1 MLERI
6 NERNCSVLGAGM
18 NESGLSLSGD
28 ARVPQFL
35 QPVVCSL
42 DLSLFR
48 WLKVRTIS
56 FAIMV
61 SCLERSRVSKRAIN
75 PASDEI

>member
-6 NERNCSVLGAGM
+6 NERNCSVLGGGM
-18 NESGLSLSGD
+18 NESGLCLEMPGFSSS
-28 ARVPQFL
+28 APA
-35 QPVVCSL
+35 VCSL

-48 WLKVRTIS
+48 SLKVRTIS
-56 FAIMV
+56 FAITM

-75 PASDEI
+75 PASNEI